1 MVIAPCALAMEDL
14 FGMSLSKSMPPGNG
28 LCVNGKM
35 YRRPKSTCSDEQSH
49 RRNCS
54 TVAMAGVRARLV
66 ESLLVMFE
74 DATGSG
80 KRAPIVISSL
90 VVSPCQIV
98 AIRRMQSSSKSQ
110 VQQLV
115 QLVLSKKVQRHA
127 SVKIKTRLTV
137 GWKW

>member
-1 MVIAPCALAMEDL
+1 
-14 FGMSLSKSMPPGNG
+14 
-28 LCVNGKM
+28 
-35 YRRPKSTCSDEQSH
+35 
-49 RRNCS
+49 
-54 TVAMAGVRARLV
+54 MAGVRARLV

-98 AIRRMQSSSKSQ
+98 VIRRMQSSSISQ
-110 VQQLV
+110 VQ

-127 SVKIKTRLTV
+127 SVKIITRLTV
-137 GWKW
+137 GWRW